1 MDRSLDT
8 PIQHEHEL
16 INTNFTCSRG
26 TESIDRQV
34 EQHRSDNFRECET
47 S

>member
-8 PIQHEHEL
+8 PVQHEHDL

-34 EQHRSDNFRECET
+34 EQHQSDNFRECET